1 MPPPPSPLAHRR
13 TRLNTNVHYPPS
25 PPYSPDTSQCAG
37 RKMSLS
43 KGATFHVPSS
53 PPTEESP
60 VLSIRHL
67 ARRSPTCSQ
76 ASLVSLL
83 FEKEDGAAR
92 SIQDFERTFSGAR
105 GRKRAHR
112 RGTDEFSDRRKTYIS
127 SSLPSDEGLGSSIS
141 TPTDKD
147 LTRSFE
153 RALDLDS
160 GLGSSIQSESPKET
174 RVRARG
180 DTSEEEGPS
189 VEDLIQGWIARCV
202 LMHCGAIDTQ
212 VAGVVN
218 KAPKTRQRSL
228 APEAQSA
235 IVRSISPMISSSS
248 RQPHLS
254 NFAWRKFADDIFQ
267 PILREDRFKFFHP
280 LVSTLGSR
288 TNKNIKCL
296 RDLEQSLIFEPL
308 VSTIL
313 GLNNNTSTYICLPT
327 PQRFAISQ
335 TLYRSFGEFS
345 IQLVLDTFHHLSE
358 PEQRRAS
365 DRPYDNGYFLDLVQ
379 QVGRL
384 AAQVGAARRARS
396 GQSAEAAD
404 VDEMEYSPYVS
415 AINPALIPISH
426 HCREDEVTLEGGL
439 SQTGRPA
446 ELVRWKDGEGVS
458 LRTNERYEA
467 QPVIKRQR
475 SNESIDDDAERS
487 MARRKKNAEPR
498 IVELRCSDPSCDKIF
513 NRKCDLAK
521 HEKTHSRPFKCPE
534 KTCKYHE
541 QGLPTEKERDR
552 HVNDKHS
559 ANPRYFHCK
568 YCPFKTKR
576 DSNCKQHMEKKHG
589 WRYERVKGSS
599 KSMTTPQQTPQTPA
613 LSTPSVS
620 DDWGNTSIYESEV
633 GSNFTPYTTSLD
645 DFGDTMQ
652 PPANPYQVS
661 LFPSNAPPQSGSYGY
676 GSPELNFNSPL
687 YATGCP
693 PPFAEGMDFNSPYGH
708 GQSYLDTPLTPAQ
721 PTGHTFNV
729 APFNPLHIGIDY
741 DGSLPATV
749 PTRGPHSLQPQSRN
763 PSISGISPMVTEDD
777 LFHPNQQTIRP
788 AEHAM
793 STNYSG
799 MADLPNNDFALFGGS
814 GDASM
819 VPSNADISSYEPM
832 DLFGHMETEY
842 SDSQLERYVNL

>member
-1 MPPPPSPLAHRR
+1 
-13 TRLNTNVHYPPS
+13 
-25 PPYSPDTSQCAG
+25 
-37 RKMSLS
+37 MSLL

-53 PPTEESP
+53 PPTEDSP

-76 ASLVSLL
+76 SSLISLL

-105 GRKRAHR
+105 GKQRAYR
-112 RGTDEFSDRRKTYIS
+112 RGTDEFSGRRAAYIL
-127 SSLPSDEGLGSSIS
+127 SSLPSDEGFRSSAS

-147 LTRSFE
+147 LTRAFE
-153 RALDLDS
+153 RAFDVDS
-160 GLGSSIQSESPKET
+160 GLGSSIKSGSAKET
-174 RVRARG
+174 RVGVGG
-180 DTSEEEGPS
+180 DTSEEDGLP

-202 LMHCGAIDTQ
+202 LMNSGAIDTQ

-228 APEAQSA
+228 ASDARSA
-235 IVRSISPMISSSS
+235 IVRSISPMILSSP

-254 NFAWRKFADDIFQ
+254 TFARKKFADNILQ

-280 LVSTLGSR
+280 LVSLLGSR
-288 TNKNIKCL
+288 TNKTIKCL

-313 GLNNNTSTYICLPT
+313 GFNNNTNTYISSPT
-327 PQRFAISQ
+327 QKRLAIPH

-345 IQLVLDTFHHLSE
+345 VQLVLETFHHLSE

-396 GQSAEAAD
+396 GRSAEAAE
-404 VDEMEYSPYVS
+404 VDEMDYSPYVVTV
-415 AINPALIPISH
+415 NPGVIRISH
-426 HCREDEVTLEGGL
+426 HHRDDEVTLEGGL
-439 SQTGRPA
+439 SETGRPA
-446 ELVRWKDGEGVS
+446 ELVRWKNGQGVS

-467 QPVIKRQR
+467 QPIIKRQR
-475 SNESIDDDAERS
+475 SNDSLDDDAERS

-498 IVELRCSDPSCDKIF
+498 ITELRCSDRTCDKIF

-534 KTCKYHE
+534 KTCKYHD

-559 ANPRYFHCK
+559 SNPRYFHCK

-589 WRYERVKGSS
+589 WTYERVKGSA
-599 KSMTTPQQTPQTPA
+599 KSMRTPQQTPQTPNM
-613 LSTPSVS
+613 STPGAS
-620 DDWGNTSIYESEV
+620 DDWGNTSVYGSDG

-652 PPANPYQVS
+652 APPDPYQVS
-661 LFPSNAPPQSGSYGY
+661 LFPPHPQPLPQSRAYGY
-676 GSPELNFNSPL
+676 VSPELNFNSPP
-687 YATGCP
+687 YGTVFSAP
-693 PPFAEGMDFNSPYGH
+693 VPESIDFPSSYGH
-708 GQSYLDTPLTPAQ
+708 GQSYVDPPLTPAYT
-721 PTGHTFNV
+721 TGQAFNV
-729 APFNPLHIGIDY
+729 TPSDPLHIDIDY
-741 DGSLPATV
+741 HDNFSTIPATGGSL
-749 PTRGPHSLQPQSRN
+749 SLQPQSGN
-763 PSISGISPMVTEDD
+763 PSISEISPMVTEDD
-777 LFHPNQQTIRP
+777 LFHSPQQAVHPTDYT
-788 AEHAM
+788 M
-793 STNYSG
+793 SNNYAG
-799 MADLPNNDFALFGGS
+799 MADLPNDDFALFGAS
-814 GDASM
+814 GDPSM
-819 VPSNADISSYEPM
+819 VPSTAAISPYEPM
-832 DLFGHMETEY
+832 DLFGNMETEY
-842 SDSQLERYVNL
+842 TDSQLGRYVNL